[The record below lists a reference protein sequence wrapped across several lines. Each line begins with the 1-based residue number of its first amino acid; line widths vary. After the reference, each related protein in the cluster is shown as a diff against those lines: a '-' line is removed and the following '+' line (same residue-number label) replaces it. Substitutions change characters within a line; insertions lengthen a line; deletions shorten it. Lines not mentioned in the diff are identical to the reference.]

1 MTHFVTMILQ
11 ELLNPLARRMGVRS
25 GCRAAGNVLLALV
38 AAAFVAIY
46 VLSCVQA
53 GKGTLPAW
61 EVLARGGSWAI
72 LLPPAFALGTIA
84 LLVRRAPGNAWY
96 LVLASGATNAVL
108 WVTLALGK
116 ALLPA
121 GLVFSGGAALA
132 LILGLVHWLLT
143 FVLASGQA
151 VPLNDPLAGLVY
163 LGRAGHLRA
172 LYRMAQQHA
181 WPVQGPEGPQHALT
195 VQGRYGERA
204 VYIESGAHMS
214 MSSVDPGYAFLKVS
228 VYSTRRLWPL
238 IVQTGLPD
246 RDRLQAYQRATS
258 VHEAPWLADA
268 QAVDLPCQLG
278 RGTVARLWAPPGV
291 QVAPASLGW
300 VVRAIEQAPFMNN
313 GRMWYSKRTLFAHG
327 DGLRW
332 ERRHGVRLTETEDDV
347 ERIIAWVAGVVS
359 AMEEAGFATERL
371 PDASAV
377 HTAESRGYNTLPC
390 NPLPARDQA

>member
-1 MTHFVTMILQ
+1 MAHHIAMILQ

-46 VLSCVQA
+46 VLSCAQA

-61 EVLARGGSWAI
+61 GVLARGGSWAI

-96 LVLASGATNAVL
+96 EVLASGATNAVL
-108 WVTLALGK
+108 WMTLALGK
-116 ALLPA
+116 VLLPA

-151 VPLNDPLAGLVY
+151 VPLNDPIAGLVY
-163 LGRAGHLRA
+163 LGRIGHLRA
-172 LYRMAQQHA
+172 LYRLAQQHA

-214 MSSVDPGYAFLKVS
+214 LSSADPGYAFLKIS

-246 RDRLQAYQRATS
+246 RDRLARYQRATS
-258 VHEAPWLADA
+258 VHEAPWLPGA
-268 QAVDLPCQLG
+268 QVYDVPCQLG
-278 RGTVARLWAPPGV
+278 RGTVARLWVPPGV
-291 QVAPASLGW
+291 QLAPASLAW
-300 VVRAIEQAPFMNN
+300 VARAIEQAPFMNSS
-313 GRMWYSKRTLFAHG
+313 RMWYSKRTLFAHG

-332 ERRHGVRLTETEDDV
+332 ERRHGLRLTESADDV
-347 ERIIAWVAGVVS
+347 ERIIAWVASVVG
-359 AMEEAGFATERL
+359 AMEEAGLATERV
-371 PDASAV
+371 PDASTVGA
-377 HTAESRGYNTLPC
+377 TE
-390 NPLPARDQA
+390 